1 MTAHDSP
8 VKSAQQ
14 TQLSQHVET
23 MAPVEDD
30 IKMDGGNV
38 ESRWTPEEEQKAL
51 RKLDWCLIPLVG
63 SLYLVSYIDRG
74 NIGNAYTAGMGKQWG
89 ITSNDYSWI
98 VTAYYIAY
106 ICFHWL
112 ILVWK
117 FMPLPL
123 WTFCMAFGW
132 GTASIL
138 QAATTNF
145 AGIMA
150 LRLLIGAFEAGFV
163 PAVALYLTFFY
174 HRREMGLRYGL
185 FISFSPLANCFASA
199 LAYGIVQAKTSIHN
213 WQLLFI
219 VSKYLFPDA
228 VNRLLI
234 AHSEGIPTLLLA
246 ILAYFYLP
254 ASPSQCRF
262 LTPRQNEIISQRA
275 IKGRGEDTERK
286 LNFAQVFAAFY
297 DYKNYLQAFII
308 FCLNTAFGSLPA
320 YLPTILKDMGYT
332 SINAQGLS
340 ACPYITAYFVCV
352 GMSMISDR
360 VGQRGPFVFVFCC
373 VGAVGYILL
382 SIIRTTAIRY
392 FATFLVCAG
401 VFPAVALTFTW
412 VTDNQGSSSKRGA
425 GLAIFGMF
433 GQCGPILGARLF
445 PKSDGPFYHKGMWV
459 CAGVLLAAALMAIIL
474 SVCLR
479 MQNRHRDKVH
489 GKSDPDHVPAD
500 IAEKGDAHPM
510 YRFVP

>member
-1 MTAHDSP
+1 MTANDSQ
-8 VKSAQQ
+8 VKSTQPTQQ
-14 TQLSQHVET
+14 SQHVET
-23 MAPVEDD
+23 MTLADEDP
-30 IKMDGGNV
+30 KMEGGNV

-123 WTFCMAFGW
+123 WTCCMALGW
-132 GTASIL
+132 GAASIL

-150 LRLLIGAFEAGFV
+150 LRVLIGAFEAGFV

-174 HRREMGLRYGL
+174 HRREMGLRY
-185 FISFSPLANCFASA
+185 
-199 LAYGIVQAKTSIHN
+199 
-213 WQLLFI
+213 
-219 VSKYLFPDA
+219 
-228 VNRLLI
+228 
-234 AHSEGIPTLLLA
+234 EGIPTLFLA
-246 ILAYFYLP
+246 LLAYFYLP

-297 DYKNYLQAFII
+297 DYKNYMQAFII

-373 VGAVGYILL
+373 IGAVGYILL
-382 SIIRTTAIRY
+382 SVIRTTAIRY

-459 CAGVLLAAALMAIIL
+459 CAGVLLAAALMAIVL
-474 SVCLR
+474 SACLR
-479 MQNRHRDKVH
+479 IQNRHRDKVH